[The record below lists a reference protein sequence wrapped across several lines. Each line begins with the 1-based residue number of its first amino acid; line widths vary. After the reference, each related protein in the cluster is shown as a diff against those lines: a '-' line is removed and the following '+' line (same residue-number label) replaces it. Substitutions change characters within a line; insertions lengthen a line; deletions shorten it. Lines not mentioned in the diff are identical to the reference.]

1 MQKKY
6 SNYIINLSKITFL
19 LSIVIFSCQLPA
31 YSEKVYS
38 GIKNINT
45 KTGLILKIES
55 YFPQGCNRDWDLCL
69 PSNNLFLIHNNK
81 NSNFSKLLR
90 YWNDITYV
98 YFVKISPKGYLDD
111 LDGDGNL
118 EVAIYPMVAGTNPVT
133 DVYIYT
139 VVENKLVFYGMG
151 RFHFEWGPWVKT
163 IVKDKWIMPNP

>member
-6 SNYIINLSKITFL
+6 SNYTINLNKITFL
-19 LSIVIFSCQLPA
+19 LTIVIFSCQLPA

-45 KTGLILKIES
+45 KTGLILEIES
-55 YFPQGCNRDWDLCL
+55 YFAQDCNRTWDLCL
-69 PSNNLFLIHNNK
+69 PSNNLSLTHNNK
-81 NSNFSKLLR
+81 KYDFSKLLR

-118 EVAIYPMVAGTNPVT
+118 EVAFYPMIAGNNPITNVN
-133 DVYIYT
+133 IYSI
-139 VVENKLVFYGMG
+139 
-151 RFHFEWGPWVKT
+151 FEFEREG
-163 IVKDKWIMPNP
+163 INEINNM